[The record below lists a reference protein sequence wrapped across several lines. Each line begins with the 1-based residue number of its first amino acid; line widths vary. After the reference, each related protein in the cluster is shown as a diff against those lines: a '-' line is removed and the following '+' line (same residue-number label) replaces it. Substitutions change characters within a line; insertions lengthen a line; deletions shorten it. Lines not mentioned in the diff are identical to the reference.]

1 MQLARARTQQPQW
14 AARIDERHPLASAII
29 DAFLPRQLLVCS
41 ARGRKPTVVPS
52 GGIGL
57 QAGKFGIGA
66 YGISGSVRYDVGSFA
81 QSGAFA
87 FMTVALFRRY
97 SATCSVVR
105 RNSVL
110 IPCQVA
116 NNTVR
121 SVGWTPVSTNL
132 NYYSSPSG
140 EKANV
145 LITNRES
152 QSTER
157 LHVDGNLVGSYTG
170 LSGYGVSSN
179 PLCFLGTEGDTELFT
194 SADGLFFLGVSF
206 NRALTIAEIRSL
218 SANPWQ
224 IFAPRHLTL
233 GAVAAV
239 QIARPISDLSNTG
252 WVPSSGAD
260 LYPMVGET
268 VRDDGTYIAATAVG
282 ALCELDLAD
291 LADPAVSTG
300 HLPTLVLSA
309 PGGGGITI
317 RLRQGTTTIAEWTY
331 HPGTSPAEYTPTLSG
346 AEADSITDYTSLRLQ
361 FEAIA

>member
-1 MQLARARTQQPQW
+1 MSRTRTRQPQW

-41 ARGRKPTVVPS
+41 ARGRKPTVIPS

-66 YGISGSVRYDVGSFA
+66 CGISGSVRYDVGSFG
-81 QSGAFA
+81 QSGTFA

-105 RNSVL
+105 RDGAL

-116 NNTVR
+116 TNTVR
-121 SVGWTPVSTNL
+121 SVGWSPASTSL
-132 NYYSSPSG
+132 FYYSSPAG

-145 LITNRES
+145 LITNREW

-157 LHVDGNLVGSYTG
+157 LYVDGGLVASNTG
-170 LSGYGVSSN
+170 FSGYGSTSN
-179 PLCFLGTEGDTELFT
+179 PLCFLGTESNGEIFT
-194 SADGLFFLGVSF
+194 SADGLFFLGVPF
-206 NRALTIAEIRSL
+206 NRALTIGEIRSL

-224 IFAPRHLTL
+224 IFKGRRSFLSV
-233 GAVAAV
+233 GVAV
-239 QIARPISDLSNTG
+239 QVARPVADLSNTG
-252 WVPSSGAD
+252 WAPSSGSD
-260 LYPMVGET
+260 LYPMIGET

-282 ALCELDLAD
+282 ALCEVDLTD
-291 LADPAVSTG
+291 LSDPAVSTG

-309 PGGGGITI
+309 PGGGGITV
-317 RLRQGTTTIAEWTY
+317 RLRQGTTTIASWTY
-331 HPGTSPAEYTPTLSG
+331 HPGTSPTEVTPTLSG
-346 AEADSITDYTSLRLQ
+346 AEADSITDYTALRLQ

>member
-1 MQLARARTQQPQW
+1 MQLARPRNRQPQW
-14 AARIDERHPLASAII
+14 AARIDERHPLGSAII
-29 DAFLPRQLLVCS
+29 DAFLPGQLLVCS
-41 ARGRKPTVVPS
+41 ARGRKPTVIPS

-81 QSGAFA
+81 QSGTFA

-105 RNSVL
+105 RDGAF

-116 NNTVR
+116 NSTVR
-121 SVGWTPVSTNL
+121 SVGWNPVSPLL
-132 NYYSSPSG
+132 NYYSSPAG
-140 EKANV
+140 DKANV

-157 LHVDGNLVGSYTG
+157 LYVDGILTASNTG
-170 LSGYGVSSN
+170 FSGYGSTSN
-179 PLCFLGTEGDTELFT
+179 PLCFLGTEANAEIFT
-194 SADGLFFLGVSF
+194 SADGLFFLGVPF

-218 SANPWQ
+218 SANPRQ
-224 IFAPRHLTL
+224 IIAPRRLIL
-233 GAVAAV
+233 GSVATV
-239 QIARPISDLSNTG
+239 QTARPIADLSNTG

-282 ALCELDLAD
+282 AICELDLAD

-309 PGGGGITI
+309 PGGGGITV
-317 RLRQGTTTIAEWTY
+317 RLRQGTTTIATWTY
-331 HPGTSPAEYTPTLSG
+331 HPGATPTEYTPALSG
-346 AEADSITDYTSLRLQ
+346 AEADSITDYTALRLQ

>member
-1 MQLARARTQQPQW
+1 MSRTRTRQPQW
-14 AARIDERHPLASAII
+14 AARIDERHPLASSII
-29 DAFLPRQLLVCS
+29 DAFLPSQLLVCS

-57 QAGKFGIGA
+57 QGGKFGLGA
-66 YGISGSVRYDVGSFA
+66 YGIGGSVRYDVGSFA

-105 RNSVL
+105 RDGAL

-121 SVGWTPVSTNL
+121 SVGWSPASTSL

-157 LHVDGNLVGSYTG
+157 LYVDGGLVASIIG
-170 LSGYGVSSN
+170 LSGYGSTSN
-179 PLCFLGTEGDTELFT
+179 PLCFLGTESNGEIFT
-194 SADGLFFLGVSF
+194 SADGLFFLGVPF
-206 NRALTIAEIRSL
+206 NRALTVAEIRSL

-224 IFAPRHLTL
+224 IFKGRRNFLPAIAT
-233 GAVAAV
+233 V
-239 QIARPISDLSNTG
+239 QVARPVADLSNTG
-252 WVPSSGAD
+252 WVPSSGSD
-260 LYPMVGET
+260 LHPMIGET
-268 VRDDGTYIAATAVG
+268 VRDDGTYISATAVG
-282 ALCELDLAD
+282 ALCEVDLAD

-317 RLRQGTTTIAEWTY
+317 RLRQGTTTIAAWTY
-331 HPGTSPAEYTPTLSG
+331 YPGPTATEYTPTLSG
-346 AEADSITDYTSLRLQ
+346 AEADSITDYTVLRLQ

>member
-66 YGISGSVRYDVGSFA
+66 YGISGSVRYDVDSFA
-81 QSGAFA
+81 QSGSFA

-105 RNSVL
+105 HNNVL

-121 SVGWTPVSTNL
+121 SVGWNPPSTNL

-157 LHVDGNLVGSYTG
+157 LYVDGSLVASNTG

-194 SADGLFFLGVSF
+194 SADGLFFLGVPF
-206 NRALTIAEIRSL
+206 NRSLTVGEIRSL

-224 IFAPRHLTL
+224 IFKGRRSFLA
-233 GAVAAV
+233 AVATV
-239 QIARPISDLSNTG
+239 QIARPIADATTGTWTASTGSDLFAMIDETPASD
-252 WVPSSGAD
+252 AD
-260 LYPMVGET
+260 YIST
-268 VRDDGTYIAATAVG
+268 VNASI
-282 ALCELDLAD
+282 CEVSLGSVT
-291 LADPAVSTG
+291 DPAVSTG
-300 HLPTLVLSA
+300 HIVRYRLA
-309 PGGGGITI
+309 ADAGGITV
-317 RLRQGTTTIAEWTY
+317 RLREGSTTIASWT
-331 HPGTSPAEYTPTLSG
+331 HAPAPASLTLCEQTLSAG
-346 AEADSITDYTSLRLQ
+346 EANAITNYAALKLQ
-361 FEAIA
+361 FEATE